1 MQKPAVS
8 FSGYQTVQAFTKV
21 LSINIGLLIK
31 ESGPKWAQW

>member
-21 LSINIGLLIK
+21 LSSNIGLLIK